1 MKKRARYKLKLPLK
15 RKNKLKT
22 DFSTFQERPHFPV
35 LLREVVEYM
44 APRDGELIVDGT
56 FGAGGYS
63 YALLNEANVE
73 IMAFDRDPNVFVDTD
88 FFNDKT
94 QKIRLMR
101 YPFSQMKQIGQTQ
114 GWDKVDAIV
123 LDIGVSSMQ
132 IDEAAR
138 GFSFAK
144 DGLLDMRM
152 SQNGLSAA
160 DIVNTWSE
168 EDIADILWL
177 YGEERRSRKIAR
189 NIVNARKS
197 APITTTFALKN
208 IIHQSFNAKERAT
221 SKIDV
226 ATRSFQALRI
236 AVNEELEE
244 LKKALNE
251 ALSWLNIGGR
261 LVVVSFHSLEDR
273 IVKQFMAEKAGK
285 IERVNKYAK
294 EQSEVST
301 YSLLT
306 KKVITAQED
315 EITLNPRSRSAKLR
329 ALIKNKDDEGAA

>member
-1 MKKRARYKLKLPLK
+1 MKA
-15 RKNKLKT
+15 
-22 DFSTFQERPHFPV
+22 DFSTFQNRPHFPV
-35 LLREVVEYM
+35 LLREVIEYM
-44 APRDGELIVDGT
+44 APKDGEHIVDGT

-73 IMAFDRDPNVFVDTD
+73 IMAFDRDPNVFIDSG
-88 FFNDKT
+88 FFGEKT
-94 QKIRLMR
+94 QKIMLMR
-101 YPFSQMKQIGQTQ
+101 YPFSQMKQIGQSQ
-114 GWDKVDAIV
+114 GWEKVDAIV

-132 IDEAAR
+132 IDEAER

-144 DGLLDMRM
+144 DGMLDMRM

-160 DIVNTWSE
+160 DIVNDWSE
-168 EDIADILWL
+168 EDIAEVLWL

-189 NIVNARKS
+189 NIVLARKLK
-197 APITTTFALKN
+197 PITTTFDLKN

-236 AVNEELEE
+236 AVNEELDE
-244 LKKALNE
+244 LKTALDA

-273 IVKQFMAEKAGK
+273 IVKQFMADKVGK
-285 IERVNKYAK
+285 VGRVNKYAK
-294 EQSEVST
+294 DQPELSV
-301 YSLLT
+301 YSQLT
-306 KKVITAQED
+306 KKVVMAQQD
-315 EITLNPRSRSAKLR
+315 EIALNPRSRSAKLR
-329 ALIKNKDDEGAA
+329 ALIKNKEDEGAE